1 MKQSFRM
8 KFAPLLI
15 FLFSS
20 NILFSQNILLEEKV
34 LIGSSQSNVMIDDKN
49 KTIAIVDSLESGYQ
63 ITHFDINSGAKRIV
77 FIDSS
82 VIVDSRIYGLYGDSI
97 IFNTDV
103 RFVNIRENGI
113 AKMNIFTLEK
123 KTIQAEHLESKVVQ
137 GVYMEKRQKSPFVEI
152 STNNLYTNKK
162 IESVLIPDTLD
173 YEFIAHSDS
182 TWILGLARGD
192 KSGAYFFKDDR
203 WSPFTYPIND
213 SLNDHILEVA
223 ILNDDSLVVVREDDT
238 SRYVSM
244 FTINENL
251 LESDSDS
258 IDKIRIGTFDF
269 FMRKQVDTN
278 AVVKVDYSK
287 PENGLS
293 QVVPVK
299 EDVIY
304 EVEKQKGAFSL
315 IFQKFRDAEDA
326 YSLLNSLLKVF
337 PKAFTSKTGD
347 DIAVHGPR
355 RTSLRDIEADSIIA
369 VKNDIPVFSMDSAD
383 YSNWSSSE
391 VMVTFSCID
400 SKTIK
405 GLPVTIF
412 FYNRSTGKLIL
423 QDTVVNGRVR
433 FIYPIGS
440 DLGVTLD
447 SKGHYPKSI
456 RLNPAESFS
465 GKSIYRQVIFQEI
478 ETDPILAPQLN
489 FQNIL
494 FDFDSDEIRK
504 VSLIELN
511 SIKQVFDEL
520 GEDASI
526 TIEGHADSVGSDKYN
541 YKLAERRAAG
551 VMKYFS
557 EKNSTILFKT
567 KSKGEEDPLMSNNT
581 EFGRSVNRRVVIVQD
596 SSEANDIQTSPGT
609 IVISQDTIDLTLL
622 NQKFFFNMWSHNP
635 LISKPKYG
643 FNYSTSDNSL
653 NGIRSEDMRYSESC

>member
-1 MKQSFRM
+1 MKQSSKI

-15 FLFSS
+15 LLFSS
-20 NILFSQNILLEEKV
+20 NILMSQNILLEEKV
-34 LIGSSQSNVMIDDKN
+34 LIGSSESKVMIDDQN
-49 KTIAIVDSLESGYQ
+49 KTIAIIDSLENGYQ

-82 VIVDSRIYGLYGDSI
+82 LIVDSRIYGLFGDSI

-103 RFVNIRENGI
+103 RFVNMRENAI
-113 AKMNIFTLEK
+113 AKMNIFTLEDK
-123 KTIQAEHLESKVVQ
+123 VIQAKHLQSNVVQ
-137 GVYMEKRQKSPFVEI
+137 GYYLEKKSKSPYIEI
-152 STNNLYTNKK
+152 STNDIYTNEKY
-162 IESVLIPDTLD
+162 ESVLVPDTLG

-182 TWILGLARGD
+182 TWILGLSNGSQ
-192 KSGAYFFKDDR
+192 SGAYFFKENR

-213 SLNDHILEVA
+213 SISDHILEIS
-223 ILNDDSLVVVREDDT
+223 ILNDDSLIVVRENDT
-238 SRYVSM
+238 SRYVTM

-258 IDKIRIGTFDF
+258 IDKIKIGTFDF

-278 AVVKVDYSK
+278 AVVKVNYSK
-287 PENGLS
+287 PEKGLG

-299 EDVIY
+299 EDVTY
-304 EVEKQKGAFSL
+304 EVEEQKGGFSL

-326 YSLLNSLLKVF
+326 YSLLNSLLGVF
-337 PKAFTSKTGD
+337 PKAFTSKKGD
-347 DIAVHGPR
+347 DIEVHGPR
-355 RTSLRDIEADSIIA
+355 RTSLRDIQADSIIA
-369 VKNDIPVFSMDSAD
+369 VKNDIPVFSIDSAD

-456 RLNPAESFS
+456 RLNPAESFA
-465 GKSIYRQVIFQEI
+465 GKSIYRQIIFQEI
-478 ETDPILAPQLN
+478 EKDAILAPQLN

-494 FDFDSDEIRK
+494 FDFDSDEIKK

-520 GEDASI
+520 GEDASV
-526 TIEGHADSVGSDKYN
+526 TIEGHADSVGSDQYN
-541 YKLAERRAAG
+541 YKLAERRAES
-551 VMKYFS
+551 VMDYFS
-557 EKNSTILFKT
+557 DKNAAMLFKI
-567 KSKGEEDPLMSNNT
+567 KSRGEQEPLMSNNT

-596 SSEANDIQTSPGT
+596 SSESNDIQKDPGT
-609 IVISQDTIDLTLL
+609 ILISQDTIDLTLL
-622 NQKFFFNMWSHNP
+622 NQRHLFNLWNDNP
-635 LISKPKYG
+635 LMSTPKNR
-643 FNYSTSDNSL
+643 FNYITSVNL
-653 NGIRSEDMRYSESC
+653 LYGIRRNTFNNF

>member
-8 KFAPLLI
+8 KLVPLLI
-15 FLFSS
+15 LFFSS

-34 LIGSSQSNVMIDDKN
+34 LIGSSESNIMIDDEH
-49 KTIAIVDSLESGYQ
+49 KTIAIIDSLESGYQ

-82 VIVDSRIYGLYGDSI
+82 LLPDSHIYGLYGDSI

-123 KTIQAEHLESKVVQ
+123 KTIQAKHLESKIVQ
-137 GVYMEKRQKSPFVEI
+137 GYYLEKRPIAPFVEI
-152 STNNLYTNKK
+152 STNDLYTNEK

-182 TWILGLARGD
+182 TWILGLSKGTRG
-192 KSGAYFFKDDR
+192 GAYFFKEDR

-213 SLNDHILEVA
+213 STSDHILEVS
-223 ILNDDSLVVVREDDT
+223 ILNDDSLIVVSEDDT

-287 PENGLS
+287 PKSGLG

-299 EDVIY
+299 EDVTY

-315 IFQKFRDAEDA
+315 LFQKFRDAEDA

-337 PKAFTSKTGD
+337 PKAFTSKKGD
-347 DIAVHGPR
+347 DIEVHGPR

-405 GLPVTIF
+405 SLPVTIF

-433 FIYPIGS
+433 FIYPIES
-440 DLGVTLD
+440 DLGVTLN
-447 SKGHYPKSI
+447 SEGHYPKSI

-478 ETDPILAPQLN
+478 EKDAILAPQLN

-494 FDFDSDEIRK
+494 FDFDSDEIKK

-557 EKNSTILFKT
+557 EKNSAILFQT
-567 KSKGEEDPLMSNNT
+567 KSKGEKDPLMSNSS
-581 EFGRSVNRRVVIVQD
+581 EFGRSVNRRVVIIQD
-596 SSEANDIQTSPGT
+596 SSEANKVQKNPRTVI
-609 IVISQDTIDLTLL
+609 ISQDTIDLTLL
-622 NQKFFFNMWSHNP
+622 NQKCFLNMWSHNP
-635 LISKPKYG
+635 LISKSKYK